1 LAEKGGVPV
10 GVIVGEAEIAENK
23 VKIKKFGTKGDGDM
37 VERASMVEEVKNL
50 LKELHEL

>member
-1 LAEKGGVPV
+1 M
-10 GVIVGEAEIAENK
+10 GVIVGEAEIAEKK

-37 VERASMVEEVKNL
+37 IDRTSMVEQVQNL